1 MYGGMTKTTTFTV
14 NPAAA
19 PAIATL
25 TLNRTTVV
33 GGNPAVGTVT
43 LSGPAPSGGA
53 TVMLSS
59 SNPALASVP
68 ASIVVAAGATSNTF
82 SVITSAPKKSA
93 SATLT
98 ATYGG
103 VTKTVAMK
111 ITWR

>member
-1 MYGGMTKTTTFTV
+1 
-14 NPAAA
+14 
-19 PAIATL
+19 
-25 TLNRTTVV
+25 
-33 GGNPAVGTVT
+33 
-43 LSGPAPSGGA
+43 
-53 TVMLSS
+53 
-59 SNPALASVP
+59 VP